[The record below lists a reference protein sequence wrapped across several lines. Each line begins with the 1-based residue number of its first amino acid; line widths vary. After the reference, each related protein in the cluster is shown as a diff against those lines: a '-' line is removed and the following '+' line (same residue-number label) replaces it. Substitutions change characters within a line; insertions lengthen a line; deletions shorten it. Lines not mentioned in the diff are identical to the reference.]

1 VNGECSIVRKVAE
14 AQRQCLGPQVMLLAV
29 MATIATQNNA
39 KCRGRSMWENF
50 INQMVYVFMMA
61 DSSSWLGFVRKQIK
75 FELNVRI
82 VRI

>member
-1 VNGECSIVRKVAE
+1 
-14 AQRQCLGPQVMLLAV
+14 
-29 MATIATQNNA
+29 
-39 KCRGRSMWENF
+39 MWENF